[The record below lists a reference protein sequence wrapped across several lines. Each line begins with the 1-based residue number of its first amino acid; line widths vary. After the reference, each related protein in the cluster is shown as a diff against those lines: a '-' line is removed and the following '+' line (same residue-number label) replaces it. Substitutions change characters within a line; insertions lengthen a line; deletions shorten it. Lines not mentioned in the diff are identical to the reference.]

1 MFLILIQ
8 EEINAF
14 IELSHLNNNKL
25 TVFKNP
31 AYNNLRD
38 PAITLS
44 LITLRRERAK
54 TDIKT
59 LAKILVLR
67 SLHFHKFGT
76 NSDTLR
82 EAVKETEMILNSAS
96 QAGLLSM

>member
-31 AYNNLRD
+31 TYNNLRD

-59 LAKILVLR
+59 LAKILVLGVCISI
-67 SLHFHKFGT
+67 SLEQT
-76 NSDTLR
+76 
-82 EAVKETEMILNSAS
+82 VILYGR
-96 QAGLLSM
+96 Q